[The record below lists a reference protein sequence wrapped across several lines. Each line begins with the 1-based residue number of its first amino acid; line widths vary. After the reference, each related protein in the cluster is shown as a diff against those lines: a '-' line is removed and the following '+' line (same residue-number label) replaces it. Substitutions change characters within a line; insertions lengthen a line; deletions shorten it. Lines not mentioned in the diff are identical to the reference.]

1 MPDWRAII
9 GARAAASALRFPD
22 DVLDE
27 IAQHAETLFQRA
39 RADGASDARA
49 MAIVQAELEDL
60 TALARAAAAARRR
73 PATALPDPP
82 PPGRR
87 RPLRSFAADLGYGVR
102 RLTTNPGF
110 AAIAILTL
118 ALGIGANT
126 AIFSVV
132 NALLLAPLP
141 FAEPDRLVM
150 IWESEAGS
158 PQSMFIVSEPNW
170 QDWRAQS
177 TTLEDFAIWEFQSF
191 NVSGD
196 ADPEQVSG
204 LRVSASAFDLLGVR
218 PQIGRTF
225 TAAEDAP
232 GHRVVVIADALWARR
247 FARDPSVIGRSM
259 RLNGEPYE
267 IIGVMPASFRFA
279 QARQALWV
287 PIQFKPL
294 DHERSAHSFN
304 AAARLRAGV
313 SLEAARAE
321 MAALARRIVEA
332 QTDDNRAHWATLTP
346 MADLGVS
353 PLRPTLVALVGAV
366 ALVLLIACVNVA
378 NLMLAQAAA
387 RQREFAIRAALG
399 AGRVRLASQLLAEGL
414 ILAAA
419 GGAAGVLLA
428 WAATR
433 AMSGSLPAAIQFAPF
448 RDAGEIPLDG
458 RVLAFTSLVAVTTG
472 VLFSLVPMLGAAR
485 TSPGTMLKAA
495 GDRGGTGRL
504 SWVRHGLVASE
515 VALAVVVLFGAG
527 LMIKS
532 VARLVSVDPGLDADR
547 VLLMDIALPQEDTYG
562 PPVRTTFCDS
572 VQQEI
577 ASLPGVR
584 AVGAISHLPLSGAN
598 AGRGLT
604 IEGRPVPPPDQGVN
618 ASYRLTCPGYF
629 SALGIPVVRGRDFTA
644 ADTLTA
650 PGVVILNEEMARRYF
665 EGQDPIGQ
673 RIKLG
678 RPESST
684 PWMTIV
690 GVVGDVRHFGLD
702 TAVRREIFRPYSQS
716 VWPSMT
722 IAVKTAVEPLTLA
735 YAVKAGLGRIDPEQP
750 VSRVRTMDDVVA
762 ESVGG
767 RRFPM
772 LLLAI
777 FSGLALTLA
786 AIGVYGV
793 VNYLVSQR
801 TRELGIRVALGARRR
816 QMMQLVVGG
825 SLRPIVAGLIVG
837 VAGAMFGARLLSTLL
852 YSVKPSDPSVL
863 AGIVA
868 LLGLTA
874 AAACWL
880 PARRAA
886 TVDPLVALREE

>member
-1 MPDWRAII
+1 
-9 GARAAASALRFPD
+9 
-22 DVLDE
+22 
-27 IAQHAETLFQRA
+27 
-39 RADGASDARA
+39 
-49 MAIVQAELEDL
+49 
-60 TALARAAAAARRR
+60 
-73 PATALPDPP
+73 
-82 PPGRR
+82 
-87 RPLRSFAADLGYGVR
+87 
-102 RLTTNPGF
+102 
-110 AAIAILTL
+110 
-118 ALGIGANT
+118 
-126 AIFSVV
+126 
-132 NALLLAPLP
+132 
-141 FAEPDRLVM
+141 
-150 IWESEAGS
+150 
-158 PQSMFIVSEPNW
+158 
-170 QDWRAQS
+170 
-177 TTLEDFAIWEFQSF
+177 
-191 NVSGD
+191 
-196 ADPEQVSG
+196 
-204 LRVSASAFDLLGVR
+204 
-218 PQIGRTF
+218 
-225 TAAEDAP
+225 
-232 GHRVVVIADALWARR
+232 
-247 FARDPSVIGRSM
+247 
-259 RLNGEPYE
+259 
-267 IIGVMPASFRFA
+267 
-279 QARQALWV
+279 
-287 PIQFKPL
+287 
-294 DHERSAHSFN
+294 
-304 AAARLRAGV
+304 
-313 SLEAARAE
+313 
-321 MAALARRIVEA
+321 
-332 QTDDNRAHWATLTP
+332 
-346 MADLGVS
+346 
-353 PLRPTLVALVGAV
+353 
-366 ALVLLIACVNVA
+366 
-378 NLMLAQAAA
+378 
-387 RQREFAIRAALG
+387 
-399 AGRVRLASQLLAEGL
+399 
-414 ILAAA
+414 
-419 GGAAGVLLA
+419 
-428 WAATR
+428 
-433 AMSGSLPAAIQFAPF
+433 
-448 RDAGEIPLDG
+448 
-458 RVLAFTSLVAVTTG
+458 
-472 VLFSLVPMLGAAR
+472 
-485 TSPGTMLKAA
+485 
-495 GDRGGTGRL
+495 
-504 SWVRHGLVASE
+504 
-515 VALAVVVLFGAG
+515 
-527 LMIKS
+527 
-532 VARLVSVDPGLDADR
+532 
-547 VLLMDIALPQEDTYG
+547 
-562 PPVRTTFCDS
+562 
-572 VQQEI
+572 
-577 ASLPGVR
+577 
-584 AVGAISHLPLSGAN
+584 
-598 AGRGLT
+598 
-604 IEGRPVPPPDQGVN
+604 
-618 ASYRLTCPGYF
+618 
-629 SALGIPVVRGRDFTA
+629 VRGRDFTA